1 MGNHGGGRG
10 GGPAAGARP
19 AHPGTGT
26 HQAAPGSGPHYAGPG
41 TGSHQAVPAVGAHH
55 TVRVRRRRRPLLL
68 AVLAGLL
75 LLAVGV
81 VAGRMTVP
89 GSTASGPTASGS
101 TAGTSTAGSTAPG
114 PAAAAAASASPVS
127 TTPAASHPTML
138 GEVVRVDSGD
148 EVVVRVDGTEQ
159 TVAIL
164 GITAP
169 RLAGPERTTA
179 ECGAKEALT
188 FADDRLSGQTVTLV
202 PDPTV
207 PETDDQGR
215 RLAYVVLPSQLNYTD
230 AALQAGV
237 VVADTDRPLW
247 YAPVFAREQ
256 SDAVAAHRGL
266 WGPPCDATPGRAL
279 PAGS

>member
-1 MGNHGGGRG
+1 MGNHGGGRA
-10 GGPAAGARP
+10 GGPVAGARP
-19 AHPGTGT
+19 PHPGTGT
-26 HQAAPGSGPHYAGPG
+26 HQAAPGSG
-41 TGSHQAVPAVGAHH
+41 SHQAVTATGAHH
-55 TVRVRRRRRPLLL
+55 AVRTRRRGLPLLV

-81 VAGRMTVP
+81 VAGRMTLP
-89 GSTASGPTASGS
+89 GSTA
-101 TAGTSTAGSTAPG
+101 AGSTAAGSTAVGTTAAGSGAGG
-114 PAAAAAASASPVS
+114 PATPAASASPVS
-127 TTPAASHPTML
+127 ANPAASHPTML

-159 TVAIL
+159 TVAVL

-207 PETDDQGR
+207 PETDDRGR

-237 VVADTDRPLW
+237 VVADTSRPLW

-256 SDAVAAHRGL
+256 SDAVAANRGL

-279 PAGS
+279 PLGR

>member
-1 MGNHGGGRG
+1 MGNHGGGRAA
-10 GGPAAGARP
+10 GPATGGRSTGPPTGAQ
-19 AHPGTGT
+19 H
-26 HQAAPGSGPHYAGPG
+26 AGPA
-41 TGSHQAVPAVGAHH
+41 TGSHHAVPAG
-55 TVRVRRRRRPLLL
+55 RWRSRLPLLL

-75 LLAVGV
+75 LLVVGL
-81 VAGRMTVP
+81 VAGRMT
-89 GSTASGPTASGS
+89 
-101 TAGTSTAGSTAPG
+101 APG
-114 PAAAAAASASPVS
+114 PTRAPVAAPAASASPVS
-127 TTPAASHPTML
+127 AAPAVSHPTMF
-138 GEVVRVDSGD
+138 GDVVRVDSGD
-148 EVVVRVDGTEQ
+148 EIVVRVDGQEQ
-159 TVAIL
+159 TVAVL

-179 ECGAKEALT
+179 ECGAKAALT

-237 VVADTDRPLW
+237 AAADTSRKLW

-256 SDAVAAHRGL
+256 SEAADADRGM
-266 WGPPCDATPGRAL
+266 WGAPCNATPGQPL
-279 PAGS
+279 PAGT